1 MRPINLALRFGLEL
15 AALAAFGAWGLHALG
30 GPLRFALAAAAV
42 LAAAGVWG
50 RWMAPTSGHRLAD
63 PARLLA
69 EAAFFTAAGVA
80 LGATGRGLHGVALA
94 VAAVANAG
102 LLRLLHHE
110 TVPSREG
117 PL

>member
-1 MRPINLALRFGLEL
+1 MRSINLALRFALEL
-15 AALAAFGAWGLHALG
+15 AALAAFGAWGLHAAD
-30 GPLRFALAAAAV
+30 GPARFALAAAAV

-50 RWMAPTSGHRLAD
+50 RWMAPTSRRRLAD

-80 LGATGRGLHGVALA
+80 LGGTGRGLLGAAFAA
-94 VAAVANAG
+94 VAVANAG

-117 PL
+117 RR

>member
-1 MRPINLALRFGLEL
+1 MRPINLALRFALEL
-15 AALAAFGAWGLHALG
+15 AALAAFGAWGLHATG
-30 GPLRFALAAAAV
+30 GPARFALAAAAV

-50 RWMAPTSGHRLAD
+50 RWMAPTSRHRLAD

-69 EAAFFTAAGVA
+69 EAAFFAAAGVA
-80 LGATGRGLHGVALA
+80 LGATGRGLPGAALA
-94 VAAVANAG
+94 VAAVANAV

-117 PL
+117 

>member
-1 MRPINLALRFGLEL
+1 MRPINLALRFALEL
-15 AALAAFGAWGLHALG
+15 AALAAFGAWGLHAAG
-30 GPLRFALAAAAV
+30 GPARFAVAAAAV

-50 RWMAPTSGHRLAD
+50 RWMAPTSTHRLAD

-69 EAAFFTAAGVA
+69 EAAFFTAAGAALALTGRGA
-80 LGATGRGLHGVALA
+80 LGAALA

-102 LLRLLHHE
+102 MLRLLHHD

-117 PL
+117 RP

>member
-15 AALAAFGAWGLHALG
+15 AALAALGAWGLYAAD
-30 GPLRFALAAAAV
+30 GPVRFALAAAAV

-50 RWMAPTSGHRLAD
+50 RWMAPTSRHRLAD

-69 EAAFFTAAGVA
+69 EVVFFTAAGGA
-80 LGATGRGLHGVALA
+80 LGVTGRGLLGAVLA
-94 VAAVANAG
+94 AAAVANAG

-110 TVPSREG
+110 TIPSREG
-117 PL
+117 RA